1 MGQFGDNVLAKNQF
15 YCKSLSHTSVKP
27 WDLAIFDTPVQIS
40 KFLNTGMCKFESSQ
54 RMKAQP
60 SQMIPRKPTEN
71 LELLIVDFYILLIYM
86 YCDDNQLM
94 DSLTYVGSFQ
104 RSEN

>member
-40 KFLNTGMCKFESSQ
+40 KFLNTGMCKFESTAQSADSS
-54 RMKAQP
+54 KAY
-60 SQMIPRKPTEN
+60 RKPRAFN
-71 LELLIVDFYILLIYM
+71 CRFLYIADLHVL
-86 YCDDNQLM
+86 
-94 DSLTYVGSFQ
+94 
-104 RSEN
+104 